1 MKQSSIADS
10 TMEAE
15 YIAASE
21 EAKEVVL
28 LKNFLM
34 DLEVVP
40 TV

>member
-1 MKQSSIADS
+1 MITHNGGVVVWKSFNQNTVVDS

-21 EAKEVVL
+21 ASKE
-28 LKNFLM
+28 
-34 DLEVVP
+34 

>member
-15 YIAASE
+15 YIVASE
-21 EAKEVVL
+21 ETNEVVW
-28 LKNFLM
+28 LKKILM

-40 TV
+40 TA